1 MKRTVITLLAFALF
15 MTGASAQVTKR
26 LNRLEV
32 TFADTLKLDS
42 LYNFWNAY
50 VQLHPKDE
58 MAWRNLF
65 DASEG
70 KVHDMIYRTRDWDG
84 CERYRKQLNVVG
96 RMKKAIP
103 DSYTFYYC
111 AHEGSYLPEAE
122 EKQYRENGAM
132 TLFAHYDA
140 YADSAI
146 ARLPDDA
153 YADDYETWIPYLI
166 EECDSVRLKNI
177 LTRYYES
184 GQYPE
189 EDLQYHFNELQGMDE
204 GGVYIGVH
212 DGDII
217 GKLILQQVLGVHK
230 DKIVFHENAAMH
242 PWQVRRLFGKIGIP
256 FNEEVWGLL
265 HMAEQEQQLL
275 KFLRYIVDNSKRP
288 VYLSAHNM
296 WGLIIGKGLP
306 DELKACFYNEGLTM
320 RYSTRPYDN
329 RSVKRRNIEKRYR
342 LEYLRMP
349 FHPKRKE
356 DRRRFAN
363 VPEAYAIDYV
373 RLLHDQLPYY
383 KQHNKERYQWL
394 RDIFTDIIKPLE
406 KENNYVVDE
415 LKGYLK

>member
-1 MKRTVITLLAFALF
+1 MKRTVITLLAFALLI
-15 MTGASAQVTKR
+15 TGVSAQETKR

-32 TFADTLKLDS
+32 IFADTLKLDS

-58 MAWRNLF
+58 TAWRNLF
-65 DASEG
+65 DASES

-96 RMKKAIP
+96 RMEKAIP

-122 EKQYRENGAM
+122 EKRYKENGAM

-153 YADDYETWIPYLI
+153 LADDYETWIPYLI

-177 LTRYYES
+177 LNRYYES

-242 PWQVRRLFGKIGIP
+242 PWQVRQLFDRIGIP

-394 RDIFTDIIKPLE
+394 RDIFTDIIEPLE